1 MRHWPVSEAESKITK
16 TLLLGG
22 ALAEGT
28 AIFGLVVAILI
39 IFFLQ

>member
-1 MRHWPVSEAESKITK
+1 MELPVSAQAWEFFLSAM
-16 TLLLGG
+16 LGA

-39 IFFLQ
+39 ILFLG